1 VIPVKTKKPG
11 LFFFLLALILALLAS
26 FLAVAAVNS
35 FNRQTTVYV
44 PTKEI
49 APYTKITPD
58 LVTQTSVPAASIIG
72 TRINDLS
79 EMNGKYT
86 NTAIHMQTPITKELL
101 TSSPGGDLTA
111 ELSSQKRLDVRA
123 LPIPVTPVT
132 GFGGKLAVGDRIDF
146 IATTDA
152 VTNQGNTMMTST
164 VAQNIP
170 VLSRVE
176 DGGKLVGVVVEV
188 TAQQAQDISHY
199 METGKL
205 KFSLQPQPSNQ
216 EVDLQPT
223 VSKGFIV
230 NNPNQKGGV
239 N

>member
-1 VIPVKTKKPG
+1 MIPMKTKKPG
-11 LFFFLLALILALLAS
+11 LFFFLLAIVFAFLAS
-26 FLAVAAVNS
+26 FLAVEAVNS

-49 APYTKITPD
+49 PPYTKITPD
-58 LVTQTSVPAASIIG
+58 MVTQTSVPAASIIG
-72 TRINDLS
+72 TKVNDLT
-79 EMNGKYT
+79 EMSGKYT
-86 NTAIHMQTPITKELL
+86 NTAIHLQAPITKELL
-101 TSSPGGDLTA
+101 TSAPGGDLTA

-123 LPIPVTPVT
+123 LPIPVTSVT
-132 GFGGKLAVGDRIDF
+132 GFGGKLEVGDRIDF
-146 IATTDA
+146 IATTNA
-152 VTNQGNTMMTST
+152 VTNQGNTMMTTT

-188 TAQQAQDISHY
+188 TTQQAQDLSHY

-223 VSKGFIV
+223 ISKGFIV
-230 NNPNQKGGV
+230 NNPNQKGGS